1 MTIEDN
7 KALIRK
13 WLEAWKAEDVA
24 SLDKLFA
31 PQYTVNGVPVGVEG
45 VKQAVQFLHAALT
58 DIAVELN
65 DVVAEEDK
73 VVVRWMVRGVHT
85 GDFLGIAAS
94 GKQLELHGI
103 NIYQIVDDR
112 IVSNYE
118 ETNLPEVIQ
127 RLKMDT

>member
-103 NIYQIVDDR
+103 KIFQIVDDR